1 MSLIKIR
8 YKTGHGRKEYYI
20 SEERFDSSSMIRL
33 EDDNDLK
40 KNKFCFKNNIPLIRI
55 PYDAKYTIDDLK
67 LKTTRFLLIPENEM
81 QYYNKI

>member
-40 KNKFCFKNNIPLIRI
+40 KNKFK
-55 PYDAKYTIDDLK
+55 
-67 LKTTRFLLIPENEM
+67 ENMKE
-81 QYYNKI
+81 IL